1 MSAGARLEM
10 IFLADIYLAGG
21 IGIGLG
27 VGALLVFIVLRWK
40 EQTLRKARD
49 AEAQSIVETARREAD
64 SVLRET
70 RLRASED
77 ALKLRQETEQSFAGR
92 ARQIAET
99 EARLTERENIIAR
112 QLDGLTA
119 QETSLRSQT
128 EEVQRQNIALETQ
141 QQELT
146 ALGQQRLAALASTA
160 KLSETEARAQLLKEV
175 EQQAQGDANAM
186 SRRILEEAKE
196 RAEEKARWII
206 STAIQR
212 YAGSHAYEGT
222 SATLALPDNDI
233 KGRII
238 GREGRNI
245 RAFET
250 ATGVTVLIDDTPN
263 AVVLSGFDPVR
274 REIAREAMQRLILD
288 GRIHPTR
295 IEEVVTA
302 VKAEMEDSVLRSGED
317 AVVRAGV
324 APMHPDILRLLGRL
338 KFRHSYSQNVLD
350 HSVEVAHLMSLM
362 AGELGLDIETA
373 KRSGLLHDIGKAVS
387 HEIEGPH
394 AIVGAEIA
402 KRCGESEAVV
412 NGIASHHGEVPHA
425 GPWGVLVG
433 AADAISASRPGARS
447 ETLTTYVKRVED
459 LERIGLSFPGVEKV
473 YAVQAGRELRVLVQ
487 PEACNDDQALHL
499 ARDISRR
506 IEDELHYPGQIRITV
521 IRETRCVEF
530 AK

>member
-10 IFLADIYLAGG
+10 ILLADIYLAGG

-196 RAEEKARWII
+196 RAEERPAGSLAPRFSVTPAATPTKARARRWPCPTTT
-206 STAIQR
+206 SKAASSGAR
-212 YAGSHAYEGT
+212 GGT
-222 SATLALPDNDI
+222 SAP
-233 KGRII
+233 
-238 GREGRNI
+238 
-245 RAFET
+245 
-250 ATGVTVLIDDTPN
+250 
-263 AVVLSGFDPVR
+263 
-274 REIAREAMQRLILD
+274 
-288 GRIHPTR
+288 
-295 IEEVVTA
+295 
-302 VKAEMEDSVLRSGED
+302 
-317 AVVRAGV
+317 
-324 APMHPDILRLLGRL
+324 L
-338 KFRHSYSQNVLD
+338 K
-350 HSVEVAHLMSLM
+350 
-362 AGELGLDIETA
+362 
-373 KRSGLLHDIGKAVS
+373 
-387 HEIEGPH
+387 P
-394 AIVGAEIA
+394 
-402 KRCGESEAVV
+402 
-412 NGIASHHGEVPHA
+412 
-425 GPWGVLVG
+425 
-433 AADAISASRPGARS
+433 RPA
-447 ETLTTYVKRVED
+447 
-459 LERIGLSFPGVEKV
+459 
-473 YAVQAGRELRVLVQ
+473 
-487 PEACNDDQALHL
+487 
-499 ARDISRR
+499 
-506 IEDELHYPGQIRITV
+506 
-521 IRETRCVEF
+521 
-530 AK
+530 